1 MTTSLRPVPGVD
13 QQAALAAHVAAENA
27 HDIDALMATFA
38 PDAVMEV
45 NQRRFDTPDA
55 IRRAHERMGFGPD
68 GAGGISDLRVV
79 EGRRTL
85 TDDGIVVEGRI
96 TARAT
101 ATGGEVVLPYCVIYQ
116 FDAAGLLYSERAY
129 LDLRALPAG

>member
-1 MTTSLRPVPGVD
+1 MSTSTRPIPGVG
-13 QQAALAAHVAAENA
+13 QQAALDAHVAAENA

-45 NQRRFDTPDA
+45 NQRRFDTPEA

-68 GAGGISDLRVV
+68 GGGGIADLQVV

-96 TARAT
+96 TARHASS
-101 ATGGEVVLPYCVIYQ
+101 GGEVVMPYCVIYQ
-116 FDAAGLLYSERAY
+116 FDAAGRLYSERAY